1 MQLRAIVLAAH
12 VALAATGA
20 AATPAD
26 PFLAP
31 VLTGRSV
38 SAANLAF
45 SAGAGRYAFTSG
57 TAWEVADAVGRPLG
71 FWIRGDGRLEW
82 ATEDTGAMTVYRENA
97 GRVGGL
103 DAKKPGPIVA
113 EVSEAI
119 VLYSPASTP
128 PGLPEFQAG
137 AAAAAPTRALV
148 FFLAR
153 WELDLLPPPAA
164 GLAAGSVDGRK
175 YFVALLAAGKDVRH
189 EVDETRE
196 DLDTLTV
203 VERPG
208 GLPTNVD
215 AFRVGRTV
223 ASQPL
228 GRSRRA
234 APRVDWVL
242 SGLSV
247 DVRETEKARGLFAV
261 EETIVPQRA
270 IAALSFELRTATF
283 SPKLMNRR
291 EIASFEASLADGSP
305 LPHALLGRTLVVFLP
320 KPAPAGVPLTLRFR
334 YDAPYFDRYGG
345 DNYWELP
352 LAGAWYPQPP
362 SLMVQARHGMKAV
375 VRAKKPLIPIAPG
388 KTLRRFEDGE
398 WNGVEAVIE
407 AAEPFQTI
415 VAGRYTLFEETRGGV
430 TARVATYGISKPL
443 SAAKLLA
450 LFHSIREFYEPYFGP
465 FPYPEYTIVEVN
477 DYGFGQAP
485 PGLMLITRE
494 AFESNKFTG
503 DLEAQVFSAGVNQRF
518 AHEIAHSWWGAVV
531 WNAQP
536 ADVWL
541 VEATAQVASG
551 RALEVLKDPGEYDRL
566 SRRWRSDGK
575 EAASRAPLPFAEEL
589 VAKAAPGAG
598 DSLYADAVLLSYAKG
613 PTLLVALRREL
624 GDKMFFTV
632 LKSFLKSFA
641 GRKPA
646 VVTGDF
652 VDLLEFAT
660 RKDWGPWFERYFYG
674 TEVP

>member
-1 MQLRAIVLAAH
+1 MQLHAIVLAAN
-12 VALAATGA
+12 VALAATVA

-26 PFLAP
+26 PFIAP

-45 SAGAGRYAFTSG
+45 TAGAGRYAFTSG
-57 TAWEVADAVGRPLG
+57 IAWEVADALGRPLG

-82 ATEDTGAMTVYRENA
+82 TTDDTGAMTVYRENA

-103 DAKKPGPIVA
+103 EAKKPGPIVA
-113 EVSEAI
+113 EVREAI
-119 VLYSPASTP
+119 VLYSPTSTP

-137 AAAAAPTRALV
+137 AAEAAPTRALV

-153 WELDLLPPPAA
+153 WEHDNLPPPAA
-164 GLAAGSVDGRK
+164 GLAAGSVESRK

-203 VERPG
+203 VERPT

-215 AFRVGRTV
+215 DFRVGRTV

-247 DVRETEKARGLFAV
+247 DVRETEKARGIFAV

-270 IAALSFELRTATF
+270 IAALTFDLRTATF
-283 SPKLMNRR
+283 SPRLMVRR

-345 DNYWELP
+345 DNYWELS

-388 KTLRRFEDGE
+388 TTLRRFEDGE
-398 WNGVEAVIE
+398 WNGVEAVIDT
-407 AAEPFQTI
+407 AEPFHTI
-415 VAGRYTLFEETRGGV
+415 VAGKYTLFEEAKGGV
-430 TARVATYGISKPL
+430 RARVATYGISKPL
-443 SAAKLLA
+443 SASKLLA

-503 DLEAQVFSAGVNQRF
+503 DLEAQVFSSGVNQRF

-541 VEATAQVASG
+541 VEATAQMASG
-551 RALEVLKDPGEYDRL
+551 RALEMLKDPGEYDRL
-566 SRRWRSDGK
+566 SRRWRSDAK
-575 EAASRAPLPFAEEL
+575 EAASRAPLPLAEEL

-598 DSLYADAVLLSYAKG
+598 DSLYADAILLSYAKG
-613 PTLLVALRREL
+613 PTLLVALRKEL

-632 LKSFLKSFA
+632 MKSFLKSFA
-641 GRKPA
+641 GRRPA

-652 VDLLEFAT
+652 VGLLEFAT
-660 RKDWGPWFERYFYG
+660 KKDWGPWFERYFYG
-674 TEVP
+674 TEIP